1 MMNALILNKPV
12 VGMTGL
18 MALVISLNSLA
29 GNPSEINPKSPVRP
43 TRKAIVAADLKLP
56 AGFSGAVIAQEL
68 GAARHLVITKKG
80 DIYVKLAKLKDGKG
94 IYRLRDTNNDG
105 VIDEQ
110 IGFGDYPGTGMYLKN
125 GYLYASS
132 NSAIYRYKLNENE
145 EVINPDQPETLVT
158 GLREKERDKSKSIAV
173 DNGDNV
179 YVNVASDNDACR
191 EAGTGKGLMPCPLL
205 DSAAGIW
212 RFKANAL
219 NQTYANG
226 VRYATGLKN
235 VVGLDWNPKTNSLFV
250 VQHGRGKF
258 DDFYPQYYTPQMSAE
273 LPAETMYELHQGDD
287 AGWPYIYYD
296 PVQKKKIMAP
306 EYGGDGKKIGGEK
319 AINPVAA
326 FPAHLGPNGLLFY
339 TGTAFPE
346 RYRNGA
352 FIAFHAQSQGIHKGY
367 LIGFVPFKNGKPSGP
382 WEIFADNFAGTDL
395 VKPTGPVQH
404 RPCGLAQGP
413 DGSLYVTDDLNGTL
427 FRIGYQ
433 QPAKAPKPIAG
444 VKRKV

>member
-1 MMNALILNKPV
+1 MNRSSI
-12 VGMTGL
+12 GMTGL
-18 MALVISLNSLA
+18 MALAVALNSLA
-29 GNPSEINPKSPVRP
+29 GNPSATNPKPSSRSG
-43 TRKAIVAADLKLP
+43 RKAIVAADLKLP
-56 AGFSGAVIAQEL
+56 AGFSGTIVAQEL
-68 GAARHLVITKKG
+68 GAARHLVITKNG
-80 DIYVKLAKLKDGKG
+80 DIYIKLAKLKEGKG

-110 IGFGDYPGTGMYLKN
+110 TGFGNYPGTGMYLKN

-132 NSAIYRYKLNENE
+132 NSAIYRYKLDENEN
-145 EVINPDQPETLVT
+145 VINPDQPETLVS

-235 VVGLDWNPKTNSLFV
+235 VVGLDWNPKTNSLFAL
-250 VQHGRGKF
+250 QHGRGKF

-296 PVQKKKIMAP
+296 PVQKKKILAP
-306 EYGGDGKKIGGEK
+306 EYGGDGKKTGGEK

-326 FPAHLGPNGLLFY
+326 FPAHLGPNGLVFY
-339 TGTAFPE
+339 TGTTFPE

-367 LIGFVPFKNGKPSGP
+367 LVGFVPFKNGKPSGP

-427 FRIGYQ
+427 FRISYQ
-433 QPAKAPKPIAG
+433 QPAKASKPSTG